1 MEGGCG
7 RSMWQAARCVAPH
20 LCCLPGLVACLL
32 PLATRMMGCAADG
45 LCWLYSWCACCCAP
59 PHSHHCSAPHLQVF
73 WAERKSTPHSRSL
86 FRTRLQVFWA
96 ERKSSPDLRILAEQL
111 AADPE
116 AGKAHVL
123 DISMQMV
130 HTAVCPRASAF
141 TVMASH
147 THTPPTCVPS
157 KPCRCAR

>member
-1 MEGGCG
+1 MWKVYVAGDQVCYPSLLLFARACV
-7 RSMWQAARCVAPH
+7 RSGAASNQDDGMACA
-20 LCCLPGLVACLL
+20 GLVVLMVCM
-32 PLATRMMGCAADG
+32 PLCAAP
-45 LCWLYSWCACCCAP
+45 L
-59 PHSHHCSAPHLQVF
+59 
-73 WAERKSTPHSRSL
+73 TSL

>member
-1 MEGGCG
+1 MWKVYVAGDQVCYPSLLLFARACV
-7 RSMWQAARCVAPH
+7 RSGAASNQDDGMACA
-20 LCCLPGLVACLL
+20 GLVVLMVCM
-32 PLATRMMGCAADG
+32 PLCAAP
-45 LCWLYSWCACCCAP
+45 LTSLFRTR
-59 PHSHHCSAPHLQVF
+59 LQVF